1 MAFWNK
7 LFSSSSSSS
16 KAEEKPDK
24 TLEYKGYLIAAAPYK
39 NGGQWQLA
47 GTVSKDGK
55 NHKFVRADLFADKA
69 EASSFALVKGQ
80 LIVDQLG
87 EDMFR

>member
-7 LFSSSSSSS
+7 LFSSSSP
-16 KAEEKPDK
+16 KAAEDPAK
-24 TLEYKGYLIAAAPYK
+24 TLEHKGYLITAAPYK
-39 NGGQWQLA
+39 SGGQWQLA

-55 NHKFVRADLFADKA
+55 THKFVRADIFADRN
-69 EASSFALVKGQ
+69 EAASFALVKGQ